1 MTHRAL
7 RARKNIE
14 QTDPASATERTP
26 APYSRDMKTLL
37 QINSSVFGEEGNSSQ
52 LTQAFAQAWLR
63 VHPGW
68 QAIRRDLAECIRAHL
83 DGPAERALRYGLDSQ
98 LDSAQFEALRLSD
111 TLIAELDGADV
122 LLFGIPMYNYGI
134 PSQLK
139 TYFDYIARARV
150 TFRFTELG
158 PVGILKDRPVYV
170 MATRGGFYGGA
181 DGPDLQTP
189 HVTAFLEMI
198 GLKDVHFVY
207 AEGLNISAELRDRAM
222 AQARARIDELVRAGE
237 AV

>member
-1 MTHRAL
+1 MTYRAL
-7 RARKNIE
+7 SARRNIE
-14 QTDPASATERTP
+14 QMDPASATARTT
-26 APYSRDMKTLL
+26 APCALHMKTLL

-63 VHPGW
+63 MHPRW
-68 QAIRRDLAECIRAHL
+68 RVIKRDLAECIRAHL

-98 LDSAQFEALRLSD
+98 LDSGQLEALRLSD
-111 TLIAELDGADV
+111 ALIAELDGADV
-122 LLFGIPMYNYGI
+122 IVFGIPMYNYGI
-134 PSQLK
+134 PTQLK

-158 PVGILKDRPVYV
+158 PVGMLKDRPVYV
-170 MATRGGFYGGA
+170 MATRGGFYGGT

-207 AEGLNISAELRDRAM
+207 AEGLNISPELRDRAM
-222 AQARARIDELVRAGE
+222 AQARARIDEVVREG
-237 AV
+237 VTG